1 MHQDLVFSYSFH
13 KADRAPSTPSHVCKV
28 KSYTFIRRFLMSF
41 DFNARTYG
49 HAVQSNMLPLQPS
62 SVFRD
67 FVKKN
72 NEVWNRNM
80 EEIIF
85 VK

>member
-1 MHQDLVFSYSFH
+1 
-13 KADRAPSTPSHVCKV
+13 
-28 KSYTFIRRFLMSF
+28 MSF

-49 HAVQSNMLPLQPS
+49 HAVQSNMLPFQPS
-62 SVFRD
+62 SVFGD

-72 NEVWNRNM
+72 NEVWHRNT

-85 VK
+85 VKWQ